1 MRERKFIVGVIL
13 LGLILSIANPDKVW
27 AQKNKKKKESNK
39 ELSEKDIREAEY
51 YFTEGQKYYILE
63 DFAKSFV
70 LFQKCLVIDNTSA
83 AAHYK
88 IAQILLKG
96 DEIDKALVSINETL
110 KLEKY
115 NKYYYLLAADLYTR
129 QSNFER
135 AAEIY
140 EEMISKIPGTEEYY
154 FDLAAIY
161 LFQNDLDKAIIA
173 YQKIEVRFGIN
184 EQSTFQKQKILLK
197 QNKLEEAIA
206 EGSKL
211 IAAFPEEDAY
221 VISLTEILISN
232 DKFQQTAELLERHL
246 EKKPSNSNARLILS
260 DAYWKLGKI
269 SESNENLLIAF
280 KDPGLNVNMKIQ
292 VLSKYLNK
300 LNDPNIQELTI
311 NLAALLIE
319 VHPANANARTI
330 SGDMHLQT
338 GNKQK
343 AVEQYLE
350 SVKLDDSNFVVWQ
363 NVLNLGMELN
373 QIDSVLIHSERALEL
388 FPNQNSLYYF
398 NGLANFQKK
407 RFDEAV
413 FSLEQGRKLSSS
425 DLKLK
430 IIFSSLLGDAYNS
443 LENHA
448 KSDEAYES
456 VLAIDPNNYS
466 VLNNY
471 SYFLAL
477 RKEKLNLA
485 KKMSV
490 KLVKDNPDNPT
501 YLDTHAWVLF
511 MLENYK
517 EAKRIMER
525 AIKSDNASGIH
536 HEHYG
541 DILYR
546 LGDVDGAVEQ
556 WSRAKGLNS
565 ASELIDKKIAD
576 RKLHE

>member
-1 MRERKFIVGVIL
+1 MSERKFFVGVIL
-13 LGLILSIANPDKVW
+13 LGLILSIANPDKIW
-27 AQKNKKKKESNK
+27 AQKNKKKKETNK
-39 ELSEKDIREAEY
+39 ELSEKDLREAEY

-96 DEIDKALVSINETL
+96 DEIDKALVSINQSL
-110 KLEKY
+110 KLEKN

-129 QSNFER
+129 QSDFER

-140 EEMISKIPGTEEYY
+140 EELIRNLPGTEEHY

-161 LFQNDLDKAIIA
+161 LFQDDLDKAIEA

-206 EGSKL
+206 EGWKL
-211 IAAFPEEDAY
+211 IAAFPGDDTY
-221 VISLTEILISN
+221 VISLTEILISKE
-232 DKFQQTAELLERHL
+232 KFQQAAELLEEHL
-246 EKKPSNSNARLILS
+246 EKKPSNSHARLILS

-269 SESNENLLIAF
+269 SESNENLLIAY
-280 KDPGLNVNMKIQ
+280 KDPGLNVNMKVQ
-292 VLSKYLNK
+292 LLSKYLNK
-300 LNDPNIQELTI
+300 LNDPNIRELAIKLGT
-311 NLAALLIE
+311 LLVE
-319 VHPANANARTI
+319 VHPANAIARTT
-330 SGDMHLQT
+330 SGDIYLQS
-338 GNKQK
+338 GSKLQ
-343 AVEQYLE
+343 AMEQYLE
-350 SVKLDDSNFVVWQ
+350 SVKLDESNFVVWQ
-363 NVLNLGMELN
+363 NVLNLGMGLN

-388 FPNQNSLYYF
+388 FPNQKSLYYF
-398 NGLANFQKK
+398 NGLANFRKK
-407 RFDEAV
+407 RYDEAV

-430 IIFSSLLGDAYNS
+430 IIFSTLLGDAYNS
-443 LENHA
+443 LENHE

-456 VLAIDPNNYS
+456 VLALDPNNYS

-490 KLVKDNPDNPT
+490 KLVKDHPDNPT

-511 MLENYK
+511 MLKNYK

-525 AIKSDNASGIH
+525 ALKSDNVSGIH

-556 WSRAKGLNS
+556 WSKAKGLNS

>member
-1 MRERKFIVGVIL
+1 MRERKFFVGVIL
-13 LGLILSIANPDKVW
+13 LGLILSIANPDKIW
-27 AQKNKKKKESNK
+27 AQKNKKKKETNK
-39 ELSEKDIREAEY
+39 ELSEKDLREAEY

-96 DEIDKALVSINETL
+96 DEIDKALVSINQSL
-110 KLEKY
+110 KLEKN

-129 QSNFER
+129 QSDFER

-140 EEMISKIPGTEEYY
+140 EELIRNIPGTEEHY

-161 LFQNDLDKAIIA
+161 LFQDELDKAIEA

-197 QNKLEEAIA
+197 QNKLEEAIS
-206 EGSKL
+206 EGWKL
-211 IAAFPEEDAY
+211 IAAFPDDDTY

-232 DKFQQTAELLERHL
+232 EKFQQAAELLEGHL
-246 EKKPSNSNARLILS
+246 EKKPSNSHARLILS

-269 SESNENLLIAF
+269 SESNENLLIAY
-280 KDPGLNVNMKIQ
+280 KDPGLNVNMKVQ
-292 VLSKYLNK
+292 LLSKYLNK
-300 LNDPNIQELTI
+300 LNDPNILELAIKLGT
-311 NLAALLIE
+311 LLVE
-319 VHPANANARTI
+319 VHPANAIARTT
-330 SGDMHLQT
+330 SGDIYLQS
-338 GNKQK
+338 GSKQQ
-343 AVEQYLE
+343 AMEQYLE
-350 SVKLDDSNFVVWQ
+350 SVKLDESNFVVWQ
-363 NVLNLGMELN
+363 NVLNLGMGLN

-388 FPNQNSLYYF
+388 FPNQKSLYYF
-398 NGLANFQKK
+398 NGLANFRKK
-407 RFDEAV
+407 RYDEAV
-413 FSLEQGRKLSSS
+413 FSLEQGRKLPSS
-425 DLKLK
+425 DLKLE
-430 IIFSSLLGDAYNS
+430 IIFSTLLGDAYNS
-443 LENHA
+443 LENHE

-490 KLVKDNPDNPT
+490 KLVKDHPDNPT
-501 YLDTHAWVLF
+501 YLDTYAWVLF
-511 MLENYK
+511 MLKNYK

-525 AIKSDNASGIH
+525 ALKSDNVNGIH

-556 WSRAKGLNS
+556 WSKAKGLNS

>member
-1 MRERKFIVGVIL
+1 MRERKYFVGIIL
-13 LGLILSIANPDKVW
+13 LGLILSIANTDNVW

-63 DFAKSFV
+63 DFAKAFV
-70 LFQKCLVIDNTSA
+70 LFQKCLYIDNTSA

-110 KLEKY
+110 KLEKN

-140 EEMISKIPGTEEYY
+140 EEMIRKIPGTKEHY

-161 LFQNDLDKAIIA
+161 LYQNELDKAITA
-173 YQKIEVRFGIN
+173 YQKIEITFGIN
-184 EQSTFQKQKILLK
+184 EQSTFQKQQILLK

-206 EGSKL
+206 EGRKL

-232 DKFQQTAELLERHL
+232 EKFQQAAELLERHL

-260 DAYWKLGKI
+260 DAYWKLGKT
-269 SESNENLLIAF
+269 SESNENLLIAY

-292 VLSKYLNK
+292 LLGKYLKK
-300 LNDPNIQELTI
+300 LNDPNIKELTI
-311 NLAALLIE
+311 KLAEVLVE
-319 VHPANANARTI
+319 VHPANATARTT
-330 SGDMHLQT
+330 SGDIHLQT

-350 SVKLDDSNFVVWQ
+350 SVRLDDSNFVVWQ

-373 QIDSVLIHSERALEL
+373 QIDSVLIHSEQALEL

-407 RFDEAV
+407 RYDEAV

-430 IIFSSLLGDAYNS
+430 IIFGTLLGDAYNS
-443 LENHA
+443 LENHE

-490 KLVKDNPDNPT
+490 KLVKDHPDNPT
-501 YLDTHAWVLF
+501 YLDTYAWVLF

-525 AIKSDNASGIH
+525 ALKNDNVSGIH

-556 WSRAKGLNS
+556 WSKAKGLNS